1 MKLKKPSQNIILYNL
16 FLKFHIFFNLNF
28 SLPMQLV
35 TIVNKKSHVLPQE
48 HTNFKVFTPQNCRDF
63 SIEFPSGN

>member
-1 MKLKKPSQNIILYNL
+1 
-16 FLKFHIFFNLNF
+16 
-28 SLPMQLV
+28 MQLV